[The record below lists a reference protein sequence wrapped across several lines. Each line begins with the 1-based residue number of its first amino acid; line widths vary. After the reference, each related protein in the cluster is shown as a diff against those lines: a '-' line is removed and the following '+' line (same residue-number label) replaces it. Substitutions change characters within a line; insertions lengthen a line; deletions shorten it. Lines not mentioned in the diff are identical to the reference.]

1 MPNIITNSYG
11 KITISKESIAMIAGA
26 AAVECYGIVGMA
38 SQKLQ
43 DGLFQLIGLETINRG
58 IVVDVQKNKVSIDM
72 YIVVSYGT
80 RIAVVAQNV
89 IDNVRY
95 QVEQMTGLEIEKI
108 NVIVQGVKII
118 D

>member
-1 MPNIITNSYG
+1 MPNIIVNEHGTIS
-11 KITISKESIAMIAGA
+11 ISKEAIVTIAGA

-43 DGLFQLIGLETINRG
+43 DGLFQLIGQETLHKG
-58 IVVDVQKNKVSIDM
+58 IVVRMKENHVVIDM

-80 RIAVVAQNV
+80 RIGVVAQNI

-95 QVEQMTGLEIEKI
+95 QVEKLSGVRIQKV
-108 NVIVQGVKII
+108 NVIVHGVKVI

>member
-1 MPNIITNSYG
+1 MPNTVVNANG
-11 KITISKESIAMIAGA
+11 TINISRDAIARIAGM

-38 SQKLQ
+38 SHKLQ
-43 DGLFQLIGLETINRG
+43 DGLFQLIGMDTINKG
-58 IVVDVQKNKVSIDM
+58 IVVKTKGNKVTIDM

-80 RIAVVAQNV
+80 NISVIAQNI

-95 QVEQMTGLEIEKI
+95 QVEKVSGIRIEKV
-108 NVIVQGVKII
+108 NVIVQGVKVF